1 MLGRSLKSNKMNINT
16 FISKEEDE
24 GLMDV
29 STYEAKRKNVF
40 FLKTVGHFNK
50 GETRISIKRLIS
62 PK

>member
-1 MLGRSLKSNKMNINT
+1 MNINT